1 MVELNSNKVEWTIDI
16 INIAPVKSLGLL
28 HPNLVH
34 VGESGIEEDRRFHV
48 VDGKGGLIT
57 QRQISK
63 LVQVKVEYSTEPEHL
78 VLIFPDG
85 SRSES
90 IPETGNPE
98 KTLMFGRMVS
108 GCEVVGDFGQA
119 LSHFCGVP
127 LRLIKSD
134 IPCQSYDGYPVS
146 IISQASIDQLSR
158 ESRMSKALD
167 NRRFRPNFLIEGP
180 KGHEEDLWLGKDL
193 GIGADLTLRV
203 NARDPRCVI
212 TTQDPDTG
220 ERDMDTLRAILS
232 YRPDPKAAY
241 FGVYGD
247 VQSPG
252 LVRIGDKVT
261 LHNT

>member
-1 MVELNSNKVEWTIDI
+1 MTALTKAWTIDI
-16 INIAPVKSLGLL
+16 INIAPVKSLGLV
-28 HPNLVH
+28 HPNLIH

-48 VDGKGGLIT
+48 VDGMGRLVT
-57 QRQISK
+57 QRQISE
-63 LVQVKVEYSTEPEHL
+63 LVQVKVEYSIEPEHL
-78 VLIFPDG
+78 ILSFPDG
-85 SRSES
+85 SRSEG
-90 IPETGNPE
+90 IPKAGDPE
-98 KTLMFGRMVS
+98 ATVMFGRTVS

-146 IISQASIDQLSR
+146 IISQASIDQLNSTYQT
-158 ESRMSKALD
+158 SKPLD
-167 NRRFRPNFLIEGP
+167 NRRFRPNFLVEGP
-180 KGHEEDLWLGKDL
+180 KSHEEDLWLGKDL
-193 GIGADLTLRV
+193 GIGANLTLRI

-212 TTQDPDTG
+212 TTHDPDTG
-220 ERDMDTLRAILS
+220 ERDLDTLRAILS

-252 LVRIGDKVT
+252 LVRVGDKVT
-261 LHNT
+261 LRNT